1 MSVSNDSVTNLLRSE
16 KRSLAYFLTLYTTFT
31 LLILVLSGWM
41 YFRFEQELMLEQKR
55 IRLQELAN
63 ELIIQLKAIHT
74 DFEPGIAYPRDIRF
88 KSAIYD
94 WDKVQIFSLI
104 DAQAIELDKAIYKSG
119 QHIHFIQRPEA
130 FYLGAKYVLLEIPDD
145 ELWLDRTFNNIFTYG
160 TLFFVMMLMVG
171 YFLMRLFLRPMRD
184 SILLLDNFI
193 KDTTHELNTPITA
206 ILTNV
211 ESIKRNLQDEKLR
224 RKLERIEIGARTV
237 SNLYQDLTYLVLN
250 HKIISQDEALQ
261 LDALLQER
269 IHYFTTIAR
278 QKRITITDDL
288 YPATLYADRKKITK
302 LIDNL
307 LSNAIKYNKVEG
319 SIHIVLGERQ
329 LIIRDTGIGI
339 PKDKL
344 DSVFERYS
352 RFNSSAGGFGIGL
365 NIVAMIAREYKLD
378 IRYSSEE
385 KEGTTVEVTW

>member
-1 MSVSNDSVTNLLRSE
+1 
-16 KRSLAYFLTLYTTFT
+16 
-31 LLILVLSGWM
+31 
-41 YFRFEQELMLEQKR
+41 MLEQKR

-94 WDKVQIFSLI
+94 WDKVRIFSLI
-104 DAQAIELDKAIYKSG
+104 ESPELDLDKAIYKSG
-119 QHIHFIQRPEA
+119 KYIHFIQRPEA

-145 ELWLDRTFNNIFTYG
+145 EIWLDRTYNNIFTYG
-160 TLFFVMMLMVG
+160 TLFFILMLLVG

-211 ESIKRNLQDEKLR
+211 ESIKRNLEDEKLR

-250 HKIISQDEALQ
+250 HKIISQDETLQ
-261 LDALLQER
+261 LDELVQER

-278 QKRITITDDL
+278 QKRITMTSEL
-288 YPATLYADRKKITK
+288 HPAVLYADRKKIVK

-319 SIHIVLGERQ
+319 SIHLSLKANQ
-329 LIIRDTGIGI
+329 LLIHDTGIGI
-339 PKDKL
+339 PKDKINSL
-344 DSVFERYS
+344 FERYA
-352 RFNSSAGGFGIGL
+352 RFDHSAGGFGIGL
-365 NIVAMIAREYKLD
+365 NIVAMIAREYHLT
-378 IRYSSEE
+378 IRYTSE
-385 KEGTTVEVTW
+385 KDQGTTVEVTW